1 MLSLF
6 HLVLKPLE
14 VSWPNLL
21 KETPLS
27 LLKNNKFLQPTP
39 ITNLVSW
46 SKSMKEK
53 DNLLK
58 TTTYSVNSILTEFH
72 QLQEELHKL
81 KSLSMLMPT
90 VLWILLLPI
99 KVVEK
104 LIISLSPTKK
114 VDSVKTIL
122 KNSSKKLN
130 NSKLKTTLSRKRSKL
145 KMDSN
150 TTATPSNKLLTM
162 KNSKANSTTNKKRPS
177 EEKLMK
183 SSNGWKTMLT
193 LNSKNTKPNKKNSKL
208 FGTQSCKKSTLVCL
222 KDKVE
227 CQVECQEEC
236 QVECQ
241 VVCQVECLTWA
252 VWVECQTWE
261 EWEVKLIQN
270 QLELMMLT
278 DQSNLKIFICI

>member
-1 MLSLF
+1 MPKSLKTKYTKLSWLEVQLESQKWSLCLVTFSMEENQTDQSTLMKLLLMVLLSKVLSSQDKVVRKFKKFFYLMLSLF
-6 HLVLKPLE
+6 LLVLRPLE
-14 VSWPNLL
+14 VSWPNSL

-27 LLKNNKFLQPTP
+27 LLKNNKFSQPTP

-81 KSLSMLMPT
+81 KSPSMLMPM

-150 TTATPSNKLLTM
+150 TTATLSNKLLTM
-162 KNSKANSTTNKKRPS
+162 KNSKANSTTNKKRPL

-183 SSNGWKTMLT
+183 SSNGWKTMLM
-193 LNSKNTKPNKKNSKL
+193 LNSKNTKPNKKNLKL
-208 FGTQSCKKSTLVCL
+208 FGTQ
-222 KDKVE
+222 
-227 CQVECQEEC
+227 
-236 QVECQ
+236 
-241 VVCQVECLTWA
+241 
-252 VWVECQTWE
+252 
-261 EWEVKLIQN
+261 
-270 QLELMMLT
+270 
-278 DQSNLKIFICI
+278 